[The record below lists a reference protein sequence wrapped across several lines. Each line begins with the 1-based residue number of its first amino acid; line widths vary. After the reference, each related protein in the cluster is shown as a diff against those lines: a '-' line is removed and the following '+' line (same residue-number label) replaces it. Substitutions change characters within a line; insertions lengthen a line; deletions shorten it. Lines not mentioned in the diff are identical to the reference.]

1 MEKFNLLQKKSG
13 KTVKMAVAIN
23 TLPIMRTY
31 REEAMLKFRKK
42 DKPNPL
48 DVKIEAVLAEMDMT
62 EPGSEEY
69 AKLLASVE
77 RLHKIK
83 AEERKDRVSRDTL
96 AIVAGN
102 LLGIFLIVAY
112 EKGHVLTSKAFN
124 SVIRPREDRNKN
136 NPT

>member
-1 MEKFNLLQKKSG
+1 
-13 KTVKMAVAIN
+13 
-23 TLPIMRTY
+23 
-31 REEAMLKFRKK
+31 MLKFRKK